1 MSAFCREHRLVPS
14 TLAYWRRRLAALPGP
29 DAGPSAPPSM
39 AVSFVALEQAP
50 DAPVSPLELVVD
62 GGRVIRVF
70 SGFDSSTLLRLV
82 DVLEGGV

>member
-1 MSAFCREHRLVPS
+1 
-14 TLAYWRRRLAALPGP
+14 
-29 DAGPSAPPSM
+29 M